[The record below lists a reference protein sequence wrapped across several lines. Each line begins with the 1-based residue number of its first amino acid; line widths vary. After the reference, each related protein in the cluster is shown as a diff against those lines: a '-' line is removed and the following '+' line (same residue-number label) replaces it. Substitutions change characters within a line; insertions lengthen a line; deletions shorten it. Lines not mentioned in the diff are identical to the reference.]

1 MIPALFATDLLRMQP
16 WMTNV
21 TSGLTD
27 IVAAVI
33 GVVFMVVAYRFM
45 PWLKANTSDD
55 EYSRIIMWANIAV
68 KAAEMIFRESGM
80 GEQKK
85 EWVVNFLYNR
95 GFTIDLEEIEAIVES
110 LVMDLNME
118 KAKAESTK

>member
-1 MIPALFATDLLRMQP
+1 MID
-16 WMTNV
+16 
-21 TSGLTD
+21 LTD